1 MFYVFC
7 RVSVNGHPVRFCVLF
22 CPCSLITLKKW
33 RHILIFLIKGL
44 SSQTYEVMRY
54 DIGNR

>member
-1 MFYVFC
+1 MFYAFY
-7 RVSVNGHPVRFCVLF
+7 RVSVYGHPVRFCVLF

-44 SSQTYEVMRY
+44 SSQT
-54 DIGNR
+54 